1 MSQAYVLPDALT
13 ALEACKTKLA
23 ELIRSDKPIPA
34 NVNQI
39 VADYMWVG
47 EKKRSGGALREWALQ
62 ELVRFWAYPGS
73 GRVRP
78 LSEVAQT
85 RRRMDT
91 CREVLKVIAKIKA
104 AKNRQTVQSWRSE
117 RTGDARPD
125 DG

>member
-1 MSQAYVLPDALT
+1 MSQAYVLPDALM
-13 ALEACKTKLA
+13 ALEACKMKLA

-39 VADYMWVG
+39 VTDYMWVG

-62 ELVRFWAYPGS
+62 ELVRFWAHPGG

-85 RRRMDT
+85 GRRMDT
-91 CREVLKVIAKIKA
+91 YREVLKVIAKIKA
-104 AKNRQTVQSWRSE
+104 AKNRQTVQFWRSE
-117 RTGDARPD
+117 RTGDARRD